1 MITLIILLILFATY
15 LLGKYALQE
24 GRRIHQQQELIKNM
38 NAHDQKRKKEEFL
51 ADMDAQDPKW
61 GKHKI

>member
-1 MITLIILLILFATY
+1 MAILIISLVLFGTY
-15 LLGKYALQE
+15 KLGKYALEE
-24 GRRIHQQQELIKNM
+24 GRRIQQQQELIKNM
-38 NAHDQKRKKEEFL
+38 KSYDQKKRKEEFL